1 MRACFVPL
9 GSRFALPF
17 FVVPLALLLGST
29 GCAPEDV
36 PENQPP
42 TCLVTAPVDGTIF
55 ASGEEVALEA
65 TVTDPEDEY
74 LSIYWTSTAS
84 GPIADGA
91 VTSAFLPVG
100 SQILTVQALDQHG
113 NACDDSVTVTQEAP
127 AD

>member
-1 MRACFVPL
+1 MRACF
-9 GSRFALPF
+9 SPF
-17 FVVPLALLLGST
+17 VSPVFVVPLALLLCAS
-29 GCAPEDV
+29 GCTPEEV

-42 TCLVTAPVDGTIF
+42 TCLVTAPAEGAIF

-65 TVTDPEDEY
+65 TVTDPEGEY

-91 VTSAFLPVG
+91 VSSAFLPDG
-100 SQILTVQALDQHG
+100 SQILTVQGLDQHG
-113 NACDDSVTVTQEAP
+113 NACDDSVTVTQEAA